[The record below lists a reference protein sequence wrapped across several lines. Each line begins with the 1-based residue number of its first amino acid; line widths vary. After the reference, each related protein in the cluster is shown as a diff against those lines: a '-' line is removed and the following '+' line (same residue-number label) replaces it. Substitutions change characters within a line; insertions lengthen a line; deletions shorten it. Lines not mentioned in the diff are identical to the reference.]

1 MTITSTTGLAPEP
14 SDSSRTTRGRTG
26 YIRPLSEND
35 LAEVTN
41 LYQRVFGS
49 TVQGSSAFL
58 QRVFFEA
65 PWHDE
70 SLPSLAYEDENGRIV
85 GCLGIMPRL
94 MKFRGRSIRVAVAHH
109 FMVDPSRRNTH
120 AGLELARR
128 FIRGPQDLALA
139 EGNETS
145 RRIWEFIG
153 GSVCVLY
160 SFCWTRALRPAQYA
174 VTFLKH
180 RGLSEGAALTLKTA
194 CRAVDAT
201 LPLVL
206 QRAFRLQPPTALADD
221 LDTVTMQACLS
232 TFANDR
238 ALQPVYDVSSLS
250 WLVQTLNEKRHRGTL
265 HRVAVR
271 THSGRPLG
279 WYLYFLGDS
288 GVAEVL
294 QIGGRE
300 DKLGEVLDHLFYHAW
315 QRGAVAATGPMDPS
329 LCGPLS
335 QSHCMFH
342 RPDNCWMLVH
352 SHDPQIL
359 NALHAGDAFLSR
371 LEGEWWIA
379 A

>member
-1 MTITSTTGLAPEP
+1 ME
-14 SDSSRTTRGRTG
+14 
-26 YIRPLSEND
+26 
-35 LAEVTN
+35 
-41 LYQRVFGS
+41 LYQRVFGNA
-49 TVQGSSAFL
+49 VQGSSAYL
-58 QRVFFEA
+58 KRIFFEQ
-65 PWHDE
+65 PWCDA
-70 SLPSLAYEDENGRIV
+70 SLSSLVYEDEQGRII
-85 GCLGIMPRL
+85 GCLGIMPRR
-94 MKFRGRSIRVAVAHH
+94 MKFRGRPVQAAVGHN
-109 FMVDPSRRNTH
+109 FMVDRSRRGSL
-120 AGLELARR
+120 AGVELARR
-128 FIRGPQDLALA
+128 FLRGPQDLSLA
-139 EGNETS
+139 EGNESS
-145 RRIWEFIG
+145 RRIWEFLG
-153 GSVCVLY
+153 GTVCLLY
-160 SFCWTRALRPAQYA
+160 SFSWTRALRPAQYSL
-174 VTFLKH
+174 TFLKH
-180 RGLSEGAALTLKTA
+180 RGLPSVAARTLGPLCGAA
-194 CRAVDAT
+194 DALLHL
-201 LPLVL
+201 LP
-206 QRAFRLQPPTALADD
+206 QDAFRLQPPAALSDD
-221 LDTVTMQACLS
+221 LDNVTMLACLS
-232 TFANDR
+232 AFITNR
-238 ALQPVYDVSSLS
+238 ALQPVYDTPSLN
-250 WLVQTLNEKRHRGTL
+250 WLMQTLAEKRHRGTL